1 MPHDVV
7 TFGEAMLRFVPQG
20 DLRTE
25 QAQAFTV
32 TVGGG
37 ELNVAVGVSRLGF
50 KSAWVSR
57 LPDNALGRLLLSKV
71 REQGVSSEHVQM
83 AKEGRCGLYFLEQGA
98 SPRAAAVLYDRAGSA
113 ISLIK
118 PGEIAWDKVF
128 AGVKRFHVSGIT
140 PALSTGAAQ
149 VTREALLAARK
160 AGCAVSYDLNY
171 RSKLWTPAEA
181 RACQERLMQHVDLLI
196 TTEEDTKVVFGLV
209 PGGDRQPISEQPKLF
224 PVSVPADEKFTS
236 LDAVGYRSVAQQ
248 LAAKFG
254 FKGVAVT
261 LRENKSVWFNTWWG
275 LYYDT
280 PSRSFF
286 EAPKYELEIVDR
298 VGAGDSFAA
307 GLLSALLLKPQDYDH
322 AIRFA
327 VAASALKHSIPGDF
341 AIISRSEVEAL
352 MKGGGL
358 RINR

>member
-25 QAQAFTV
+25 QAQAFNV

-71 REQGVSSEHVQM
+71 REQGVDSCHVTM
-83 AKEGRCGLYFLEQGA
+83 TKEGRCGLYFLEQGA
-98 SPRAAAVLYDRAGSA
+98 SPRAAAVLYDRANSA

-118 PGEIAWDKVF
+118 PGDVGWDKVL

-140 PALSTGAAQ
+140 PALSKSAAE
-149 VTREALLAARK
+149 VTREALVAAKK

-181 RACQERLMQHVDLLI
+181 RACQEPLMPHVDLLI
-196 TTEEDTKVVFGLV
+196 TTEEDTKVVFG
-209 PGGDRQPISEQPKLF
+209 ISPAGTDSQCPDSRGL
-224 PVSVPADEKFTS
+224 VSVPADEKFTS
-236 LDAVGYRSVAQQ
+236 VDAAGYRSVAQQ

-254 FKGVAVT
+254 FGGVAIT
-261 LRENKSVWFNTWWG
+261 LRQNRSVWFNTWWG
-275 LYYDT
+275 LYYDAGN
-280 PSRSFF
+280 RAFF
-286 EAPKYELEIVDR
+286 EAPKYEVEIVDR

-307 GLLSALLLKPQDYDH
+307 GLLCALLLKPGDHDH

-327 VAASALKHSIPGDF
+327 VATSALKHSIPGDF
-341 AIISRSEVEAL
+341 AIVSRAEVEAL
-352 MKGGGL
+352 MKGGAL